1 MFSYCNIVQFY
12 TFEHETEEVF
22 ENVGGRAVHNRS
34 HLMRTGKS
42 GGEEAITPL
51 PPSSTGPE
59 ILSLPPIS
67 TDGIHSWLGFLL
79 LFFQGMIC
87 CYLGFLVGEGGGE
100 LPPCP
105 SVPTVPEIFS
115 LPPILYCTDG
125 IHSSLGFLF

>member
-1 MFSYCNIVQFY
+1 
-12 TFEHETEEVF
+12 
-22 ENVGGRAVHNRS
+22 
-34 HLMRTGKS
+34 MRTGKS

-87 CYLGFLVGEGGGE
+87 CYLGFLVGEGNYP
-100 LPPCP
+100 LALLYPPFLKY
-105 SVPTVPEIFS
+105 SVYHR
-115 LPPILYCTDG
+115 YCTVLMESTAAWVSCFSHAVLAGALWPLDPAAA
-125 IHSSLGFLF
+125 GFLFCFLFGRVSTTAKW